1 MEVVLACSIFDLSSL
16 ETDWSKD
23 AKILHVSLRFD
34 EKPFNLLSLRRNTCV
49 STALLPH
56 GSHIFPT
63 FPVAVVYAIGC
74 CG

>member
-1 MEVVLACSIFDLSSL
+1 MVFAYSIFDLSSL
-16 ETDWSKD
+16 ETDLSED

-34 EKPFNLLSLRRNTCV
+34 EKPFN
-49 STALLPH
+49 PH

-74 CG
+74 RG